1 MHKTIWMILMLL
13 LPLTSLAQTA
23 EERAEQM
30 KANAEYIC
38 GEGWGDT
45 YNSADQAALA
55 DLISK
60 ISLNISNS
68 FEIKEEEFNTNSSF
82 DSKTAITSVMNSWIK

>member
-45 YNSADQAALA
+45 
-55 DLISK
+55 
-60 ISLNISNS
+60 
-68 FEIKEEEFNTNSSF
+68 
-82 DSKTAITSVMNSWIK
+82 